1 MLNRGDQLNVRPN
14 VTKPAPLAPVCV
26 APPKYPLTEEQKKSA
41 FQTKIAVTKEKMIY
55 GTGCFF
61 ELTKW
66 LIVLLILLTLAH
78 FFIATIFIVDGAS
91 MEPNFQSGEI
101 ALANRWQYNFGTPER
116 GDVTILKFPGDP
128 EHKKYIK
135 RIIGLPGEKIV
146 IKNSQVYIN
155 DRLLSELYIPQGTIT
170 APDVNRTLGKN
181 EYFIMGDNR
190 ENSSDSRIWGVA
202 EKRHLIGKATFIL
215 WPSTSFGTVK
225 SPEY

>member
-1 MLNRGDQLNVRPN
+1 MNNGGDQFKIRPTVCKPPLPASVNVSPKP
-14 VTKPAPLAPVCV
+14 VTSEA
-26 APPKYPLTEEQKKSA
+26 QKKA
-41 FQTKIAVTKEKMIY
+41 DFQTKIATTKEKIVY

-78 FFIATIFIVDGAS
+78 FFVATIFVVDGAS

-101 ALANRWQYNFGTPER
+101 AVANRWQYNFGTPER

-135 RIIGLPGEKIV
+135 RIVGLPNEKVTIR
-146 IKNSQVYIN
+146 NSQVFIN
-155 DRLLSELYIPQGTIT
+155 DKLIIEAYIPQGTIT

-215 WPSTSFGTVK
+215 WPKISFGVVEQPK
-225 SPEY
+225 N